1 MYDKILSIYMKY
13 SVTKLT
19 NKSNHNI
26 NYIFE
31 NYPQLLQ
38 QKINDP
44 YFIKLL
50 YTLIHKASTQPTEY
64 TITTEENVTINAEQN
79 YYLPENVRL
88 HINET
93 KYMLY
98 KINFKIKDITIN
110 VNLYANKININKYI
124 YFIKLILNI
133 CANESIGSKK
143 HFDITFYL
151 TSFEKNKPTSSI
163 DPEHINSGY
172 CTSSGEI
179 VIFRKEEWFKVFIH
193 ECFHLFCLDFNEV
206 TINFKKIFSV
216 LFFIQSDFLFFES
229 LVEYWARTI
238 NIAIV
243 SFFTKK
249 NISYEEFELLM
260 EVNLSIEKIYS
271 IIQMKHLL
279 SGLNV
284 SYQDMITKPCNYT
297 ETTNAFC
304 YYVLPALLFSHYEQT
319 MAWFVEHNQT
329 LLQFTKNTEHVY
341 LFYQYIRSI
350 YKSPKFLKLLDNSYY
365 DLNNVNMCAFDIDFN

>member
-1 MYDKILSIYMKY
+1 MKY

-19 NKSNHNI
+19 NKSNFNI

-31 NYPQLLQ
+31 KYPHLLEK
-38 QKINDP
+38 KIKDP

-50 YTLIHKASTQPTEY
+50 YTLIYKASNQATDY
-64 TITTEENVTINAEQN
+64 TITTEENVIIRAEEN
-79 YYLPENVRL
+79 YYLPENIRL

-93 KYMLY
+93 SYTLY
-98 KINFKIKDITIN
+98 KIIFKIKDIIIN
-110 VNLYANKININKYI
+110 VKVYANKININKYI

-133 CANESIGSKK
+133 CANESVGSKK
-143 HFDITFYL
+143 HFDITVYL
-151 TSFEKNKPTSSI
+151 TSFEKNKPTSTVG
-163 DPEHINSGY
+163 PEHINSGY
-172 CTSSGEI
+172 CMSSGEI
-179 VIFRKEEWFKVFIH
+179 VIYRKEEWFKVFIH

-206 TINFKKIFSV
+206 NVDFKKIFEI
-216 LFFIQSDFLFFES
+216 LFFIKSDFLFFES

-238 NIAIV
+238 NVAIV

-260 EVNLSIEKIYS
+260 EVNLSIEQIFS
-271 IIQMKHLL
+271 VIQMKHML

-284 SYQDMITKPCNYT
+284 SYEDMITKSCNYS

-304 YYVLPALLFSHYEQT
+304 YYVLPALLFTHYEQT

-350 YKSPKFLKLLDNSYY
+350 YKSPEFLKLLDKDHYK
-365 DLNNVNMCAFDIDFN
+365 LNNMNMSAFDIQF

>member
-1 MYDKILSIYMKY
+1 MKY

-19 NKSNHNI
+19 NKSNYNI

-31 NYPQLLQ
+31 HYSDLLQ
-38 QKINDP
+38 KKIKDP

-50 YTLIHKASTQPTEY
+50 YTLIYKASNQPTNY
-64 TITTEENVTINAEQN
+64 TLTIEENVIIHAEEN
-79 YYLPENVRL
+79 HYLPKNIRL

-93 KYMLY
+93 SYTLY
-98 KINFKIKDITIN
+98 KIIFKIKDIIIN
-110 VNLYANKININKYI
+110 VKLYANKININKYI
-124 YFIKLILNI
+124 YFIKLILNM
-133 CANESIGSKK
+133 CVNESIGSKNN
-143 HFDITFYL
+143 FDITFYL

-172 CTSSGEI
+172 CKSNGEV

-206 TINFKKIFSV
+206 EIDFKKIFSI
-216 LFFIQSDFLFFES
+216 LFFIKSDFLFFES

-238 NIAIV
+238 NISIV

-260 EVNLSIEKIYS
+260 EVNLSIEQIYS
-271 IIQMKHLL
+271 VIQMKNML
-279 SGLNV
+279 SDLNI
-284 SYQDMITKPCNYT
+284 SYTDMITKPCNYT

-304 YYVLPALLFSHYEQT
+304 YYVLSALLFSHYEQT

-350 YKSPKFLKLLDNSYY
+350 YKSPEFLHLLEFPYY
-365 DLNNVNMCAFDIDFN
+365 KLNNVNMCAFDIQF

>member
-1 MYDKILSIYMKY
+1 MKY

-19 NKSNHNI
+19 NKSNFNI

-31 NYPQLLQ
+31 NYSHLLEK
-38 QKINDP
+38 KIKDP

-50 YTLIHKASTQPTEY
+50 YTLIYKASVQPTEY
-64 TITTEENVTINAEQN
+64 TIKTEENVIIRAEQN

-93 KYMLY
+93 SYTLY
-98 KINFKIKDITIN
+98 KIIFKIKYIIIN

-133 CANESIGSKK
+133 CANEAVGSKK

-151 TSFEKNKPTSSI
+151 TSFEKNKPTNSI

-172 CTSSGEI
+172 CKSNGEV

-206 TINFKKIFSV
+206 EIDFKKLFSV
-216 LFFIQSDFLFFES
+216 LFFIKSDFLFFES
-229 LVEYWARTI
+229 LVEFWARTI
-238 NIAIV
+238 NIAVV

-260 EVNLSIEKIYS
+260 EVNLSIEQIYS
-271 IIQMKHLL
+271 IIQMKHML

-284 SYQDMITKPCNYT
+284 SYEDMITKDKPCIYN

-304 YYVLPALLFSHYEQT
+304 YYVLPAIFLSHYEQT

-329 LLQFTKNTEHVY
+329 LLQFRKNTEHVY

-350 YKSPKFLKLLDNSYY
+350 YKSPEFLQLLNKDHYQ
-365 DLNNVNMCAFDIDFN
+365 LNNVNMCAFDIQF

>member
-1 MYDKILSIYMKY
+1 MKY

-19 NKSNHNI
+19 SKSNLNI

-31 NYPQLLQ
+31 HYPKLLQ
-38 QKINDP
+38 TKIKDP

-50 YTLIHKASTQPTEY
+50 YTLIYKASNQPTEY
-64 TITTEENVTINAEQN
+64 TLNIENNVAASLEAGK
-79 YYLPENVRL
+79 YLPEAIKL
-88 HINET
+88 YINET
-93 KYMLY
+93 KYTLY
-98 KINFKIKDITIN
+98 KINFIIKGITIN
-110 VNLYANKININKYI
+110 VKVYANNLNINKYI

-133 CANESIGSKK
+133 CANESTNPKK

-151 TSFEKNKPTSSI
+151 TPFEKIKPTTVI
-163 DPEHINSGY
+163 NEEHVNSGY
-172 CTSSGEI
+172 CISTGEV

-206 TINFKKIFSV
+206 NIDFKKIFSV
-216 LFFIQSDFLFFES
+216 LFFIESDFLFFES

-238 NIAIV
+238 NVAVV

-249 NISYEEFELLM
+249 NISYEEFETLM
-260 EVNLSIEKIYS
+260 EINLSIEKVYS
-271 IIQMKHLL
+271 IIQMKHVL
-279 SGLNV
+279 SSINV
-284 SYQDMITKPCNYT
+284 SYEQMISNKCNYT

-304 YYVLPALLFSHYEQT
+304 YYVLPALLLSHYEQT

-329 LLQFTKNTEHVY
+329 LLQFTKNTEHVH

-350 YKSPKFLKLLDNSYY
+350 YKSPQFLKLLDKEHFE
-365 DLNNVNMCAFDIDFN
+365 LNNMNMSAFDIQF